1 MLLQI
6 CHVNKLCR
14 LILSQKKKKK
24 SIYKLIINMTFIML
38 KFKYIISMTIKMTKL
53 NYKIGYNLRL
63 QLFLIPLT
71 LLYILKI

>member
-1 MLLQI
+1 
-6 CHVNKLCR
+6 
-14 LILSQKKKKK
+14 
-24 SIYKLIINMTFIML
+24 MTFIML

-63 QLFLIPLT
+63 QLYSIPLI

>member
-1 MLLQI
+1 
-6 CHVNKLCR
+6 
-14 LILSQKKKKK
+14 
-24 SIYKLIINMTFIML
+24 MTFIML

-63 QLFLIPLT
+63 QLYSIPLT

>member
-1 MLLQI
+1 
-6 CHVNKLCR
+6 
-14 LILSQKKKKK
+14 
-24 SIYKLIINMTFIML
+24 MTFIML

-63 QLFLIPLT
+63 QLYSILLT